1 MTAFVAFLT
10 SVPFG
15 RVVRYMR
22 RVLRVR
28 TVFESTRTSAQ
39 QLQFAY
45 EQVVATARRTTARVK
60 DPVSH
65 TKSAEA
71 QRRSACG
78 KES

>member
-1 MTAFVAFLT
+1 M
-10 SVPFG
+10 PFG

-28 TVFESTRTSAQ
+28 MVFESTRMSAQ

-45 EQVVATARRTTARVK
+45 EQVVATAWRTPARGK
-60 DPVSH
+60 DPMSD

-71 QRRSACG
+71 QRFSAGG
-78 KES
+78 KKS